1 MIPLA
6 SGAHSVASVVL
17 ELLGWVSAA
26 VTRVPGRIGA
36 LAAEVR
42 ETAAGWGLPVGEVTD
57 LYADFPVRL
66 ALAVGA
72 VALVCAMVAL
82 VHGLRQRPGAA
93 GTEGDT
99 GRVTES

>member
-57 LYADFPVRL
+57 LYAAFPARL

-72 VALVCAMVAL
+72 VALVCAVVAL
-82 VHGLRQRPGAA
+82 VHGLRQRPDAA
-93 GTEGDT
+93 SPQGDS
-99 GRVTES
+99 GRVSGS

>member
-57 LYADFPVRL
+57 LYTDLLFRCSEPTSLLSRS
-66 ALAVGA
+66 GA
-72 VALVCAMVAL
+72 GVW
-82 VHGLRQRPGAA
+82 G
-93 GTEGDT
+93 
-99 GRVTES
+99 S

>member
-42 ETAAGWGLPVGEVTD
+42 ETAAGWGLPVGEVAA
-57 LYADFPVRL
+57 LASDFPGRL
-66 ALAVGA
+66 ARAGGAVGGGCA
-72 VALVCAMVAL
+72 VVAL

-99 GRVTES
+99 GRVTGS